1 MENYLVIPFSCFSDL
16 PAASGSCSAGAVA
29 SLFSYSGCPISAGI
43 SVGSVFWLDYAV
55 AADISK

>member
-43 SVGSVFWLDYAV
+43 SVGSVF
-55 AADISK
+55 